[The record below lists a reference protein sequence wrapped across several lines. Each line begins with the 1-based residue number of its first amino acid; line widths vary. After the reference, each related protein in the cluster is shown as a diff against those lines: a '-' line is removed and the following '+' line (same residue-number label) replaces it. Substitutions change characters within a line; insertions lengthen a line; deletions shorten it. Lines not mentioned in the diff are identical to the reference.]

1 MIKTA
6 EQSKAKKKELL
17 EKHRKETA
25 RVQQKQAHES
35 KNGAHDKVMKITK
48 K

>member
-17 EKHRKETA
+17 AKSRQEAA
-25 RVQQKQAHES
+25 RVQRKQEQEA
-35 KNGAHDKVMKITK
+35 KNSEHNKVMTVTK

>member
-17 EKHRKETA
+17 VKSRQEAA
-25 RVQQKQAHES
+25 RVQRKQAQES
-35 KNGAHDKVMKITK
+35 KNSEHNKVMKITK